1 MKQILIALCAV
12 LMFGSATVQATT
24 TINSDQAVFHVG
36 QELMVC
42 GNVSKV
48 TTQAKRTLFN
58 LGAAYPR
65 EDVSVQIWHSEKEL
79 FTQQFGVLDNLAS
92 QRVCAFGKVES
103 YKNHLFVTV
112 RNPKMLRVVR
122 NR

>member
-1 MKQILIALCAV
+1 MKQILIALGAV
-12 LMFGSATVQATT
+12 FMLGSATVQATT
-24 TINSDQAVFHVG
+24 TINADQAVFHVG
-36 QELMVC
+36 EELMVC
-42 GNVSKV
+42 GNVVKV
-48 TTQAKRTLFN
+48 TTQTKRTLFN
-58 LGAAYPR
+58 LGAAYPK
-65 EDVSVQIWHSEKEL
+65 EDVSVQIWHSEKEM
-79 FTQQFGVLDNLAS
+79 FTQHFGTLDKFAN